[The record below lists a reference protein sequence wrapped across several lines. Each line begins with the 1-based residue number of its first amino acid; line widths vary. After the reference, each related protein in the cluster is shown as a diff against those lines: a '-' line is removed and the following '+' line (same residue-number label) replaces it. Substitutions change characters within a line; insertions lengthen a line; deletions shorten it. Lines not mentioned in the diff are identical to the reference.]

1 MEHRRDSG
9 FQLEKELLDKRLAGG
24 KLVAILAVD
33 KNYGIGRNGEMLFW
47 IDEDLHRFKALT
59 IGKNLYMGRLT
70 FESTGPL
77 LQRKMIVLSRHE
89 TVGADETIK
98 DKAEFIN
105 RLKMDKKG
113 ILIGGAATVNSMYD
127 NIDYLYLTEVDKSL
141 PADARIKNPLENGF
155 MLDSESDSIY
165 DEKNDFNYKYV
176 IYKRKDF

>member
-9 FQLEKELLDKRLAGG
+9 FQLERELLDKRLDAG
-24 KLVAILAVD
+24 KLVVILAVD
-33 KNYGIGRNGEMLFW
+33 KNFGIGRNGEMLFW

-59 IGKNLYMGRLT
+59 IGKNLYMGRRT

-77 LQRKMIVLSRHE
+77 PERKMIVLSRNNV
-89 TVGADETIK
+89 VGADETIK
-98 DKAEFIN
+98 DKSEFIN

-127 NIDYLYLTEVDKSL
+127 IIDYLYLTEVDRAL
-141 PADARIKNPLENGF
+141 PADAAIKNPLENGF
-155 MLDSESDSIY
+155 FPDSESESFY